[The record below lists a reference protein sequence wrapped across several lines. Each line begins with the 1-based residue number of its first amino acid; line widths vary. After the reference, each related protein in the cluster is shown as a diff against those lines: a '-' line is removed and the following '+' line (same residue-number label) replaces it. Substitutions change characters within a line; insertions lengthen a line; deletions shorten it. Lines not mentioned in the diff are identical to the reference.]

1 MMKTVLDSSA
11 LDMLLDVIGGDPA
24 ALVELIDS
32 FEAEAPALLQAM
44 QAASASGELDD
55 FRRAAHSLKSGAR
68 DFGAGELSA
77 LCASAEQHCREG
89 DLTAAARLLAAI
101 AEACPAAMSAL
112 ADYKRSLC

>member
-1 MMKTVLDSSA
+1 MMKTVLDRSA
-11 LDMLLDVIGGDPA
+11 LDRLLDVIGGDPA

-44 QAASASGELDD
+44 QAAGASDNLDD

-68 DFGAGELSA
+68 DFGAGELSS

-89 DLTAAARLLAAI
+89 DLKAAVRLLAAV
-101 AEACPAAMSAL
+101 AEAFPPAMSAL
-112 ADYKRSLC
+112 ADYKRSLR